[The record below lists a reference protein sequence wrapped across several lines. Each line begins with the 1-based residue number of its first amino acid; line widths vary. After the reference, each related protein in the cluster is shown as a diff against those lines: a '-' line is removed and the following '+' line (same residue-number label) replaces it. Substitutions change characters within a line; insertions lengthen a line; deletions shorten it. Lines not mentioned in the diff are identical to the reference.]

1 MSLTFYLITAPV
13 VFLFSGLMAMAGLGA
28 AFLFVPFF
36 YYLGVPLAEAAP
48 VALLLNAVSLAL
60 ATINYWR
67 GGLIDWRMGLPMAGF
82 AVALAPLGAWLTPQV
97 DQPILLALFTLFLVF
112 AGAMML
118 FYQTQVRT
126 HPVTSA
132 QVWAVG
138 AGVGSGAGFM
148 GGLLGVGGG
157 NFIVPAL
164 NLLGLDAKRAA
175 ATSAL
180 AVVFSSLS
188 GFLGHIS
195 GGSLDMTFLA
205 VMAVMAAAGS
215 LAGSQLMKEKLSSR
229 QLKKII
235 GVVLWLVAAKM
246 GLDTFQSFL

>member
-1 MSLTFYLITAPV
+1 MSVTFYLITAPV
-13 VFLFSGLMAMAGLGA
+13 VFLFSGLTAMAGIGA

-48 VALLLNAVSLAL
+48 AALLLNAVSLSL

-67 GGLIDWRMGLPMAGF
+67 GGLIDWRIALPVGAIAVVFAPIGARLTPYVDKTTLLLLF
-82 AVALAPLGAWLTPQV
+82 AVFLA
-97 DQPILLALFTLFLVF
+97 F

-118 FYQTQVRT
+118 FYRSQAR
-126 HPVTSA
+126 A
-132 QVWAVG
+132 QNADAKKIWLVG
-138 AGVGSGAGFM
+138 AGVGGPAGFI

-157 NFIVPAL
+157 NIIVPAL
-164 NLLGLDAKRAA
+164 NWLGLDAKRAS
-175 ATSAL
+175 ATSAV

-188 GFLGHIS
+188 GFLGHVTF
-195 GGSLDMTFLA
+195 GKMDLTFLGI
-205 VMAVMAAAGS
+205 MALMAAGGS
-215 LAGSQLMKEKLSSR
+215 LAGSQLMKEKLSSS

-246 GLDTFQSFL
+246 FFDVFR

>member
-1 MSLTFYLITAPV
+1 MALTFYLVTAPV
-13 VFLFSGLMAMAGLGA
+13 VFLFSGLTAMAGIGA

-48 VALLLNAVSLAL
+48 AALLLNAVSLSF

-67 GGLIDWRMGLPMAGF
+67 SRLIDWRVALPVAAIAVVFAPIGARLTPHVDKSILLFLF
-82 AVALAPLGAWLTPQV
+82 AVFLA
-97 DQPILLALFTLFLVF
+97 F

-118 FYQTQVRT
+118 FYRSQAR
-126 HPVTSA
+126 A
-132 QVWAVG
+132 QDASSKNIWLVG
-138 AGVGSGAGFM
+138 AGVGGIAGFI

-157 NFIVPAL
+157 NIIVPAL
-164 NLLGLDAKRAA
+164 NWLGLDAKRAS
-175 ATSAL
+175 ATCAV

-188 GFLGHIS
+188 GFLGHATF
-195 GGSLDMTFLA
+195 GKMDTTFLGI
-205 VMAVMAAAGS
+205 MALMAAGGS
-215 LAGSQLMKEKLSSR
+215 LAGSQLMKERLSSS

-246 GLDTFQSFL
+246 FFDVFK

>member
-13 VFLFSGLMAMAGLGA
+13 VFLFSGLTAMAGVGA

-48 VALLLNAVSLAL
+48 AALLLNAISLSL

-67 GGLIDWRMGLPMAGF
+67 GRLIDWRVALPVGAIAVVFAPVGARLTPHVDKMILLLLF
-82 AVALAPLGAWLTPQV
+82 AVFLA
-97 DQPILLALFTLFLVF
+97 F

-118 FYQTQVRT
+118 FYQSQAR
-126 HPVTSA
+126 A
-132 QVWAVG
+132 QDASSEKVWLVG
-138 AGVGSGAGFM
+138 AGVGGTAGFI

-157 NFIVPAL
+157 NIIVPAL
-164 NLLGLDAKRAA
+164 NWLGLDAKRAS
-175 ATSAL
+175 ATSAV

-188 GFLGHIS
+188 GFLGHVTF
-195 GGSLDMTFLA
+195 GKMDMTFLGI
-205 VMAVMAAAGS
+205 MALMAAGGS
-215 LAGSQLMKEKLSSR
+215 LAGSQLMKEKLSSN

-246 GLDTFQSFL
+246 FFDVFK

>member
-1 MSLTFYLITAPV
+1 MSLNFYLISAPV

-60 ATINYWR
+60 ATLNYWR
-67 GGLIDWRMGLPMAGF
+67 GRLIEWRVALPLAVF
-82 AVALAPLGAWLTPQV
+82 AVVLAPFGARLTPLV
-97 DQPILLALFTLFLVF
+97 DKSLLLALFALFLVF

-118 FYQTQVRT
+118 FYQAKARTQRLE
-126 HPVTSA
+126 SGK
-132 QVWAVG
+132 VWLVG
-138 AGVGSGAGFM
+138 SGVGSTAGFV

-157 NFIVPAL
+157 NIIVPAL
-164 NLLGLDAKRAA
+164 NWLGLDAKRAA
-175 ATSAL
+175 ATSAF

-188 GFLGHIS
+188 GFLGHATF
-195 GGSLDMTFLA
+195 GKMDMTFVA
-205 VMAVMAAAGS
+205 VMAAMAAAGS
-215 LAGSQLMKEKLSSR
+215 LTGSQLMKEKLSVG

-235 GVVLWLVAAKM
+235 GVVLWLIAAKM
-246 GLDTFQSFL
+246 AFDAFQ